1 MARTRDKE
9 FWDAF
14 SGHSQRTS
22 KAAEVLSK
30 LLEDPANAPTYAQEI
45 SDLEHE
51 GDRITHDT
59 VHALHQ
65 TWITPLDREEIHA
78 LITKLDDVLDFIE
91 AASDRIALYEIK
103 EVRPEAV
110 DLARVLARCC
120 HDLQKATAM
129 LQDLKDARPLLDLC
143 MHISRHEHE
152 ADQIYRRALAHLFS
166 EKENNS
172 PMHVMK
178 WRDILEAIETA
189 TDRCE
194 DVANIIEGI
203 VLEHA

>member
-14 SGHSQRTS
+14 SGHAQRIS
-22 KAAEVLSK
+22 KASNLLVEMCENPSQASK
-30 LLEDPANAPTYAQEI
+30 LAQEI
-45 SDLEHE
+45 ADLEHE
-51 GDRITHDT
+51 CDKITHDV

-78 LITKLDDVLDFIE
+78 LISRLDDVIDFIE
-91 AASDRIALYEIK
+91 AASERLALYEIK
-103 EVRPEAV
+103 DVRSEAV
-110 DLARVLARCC
+110 DLAKLLARACE
-120 HDLQKATAM
+120 DIQQAMPM
-129 LQDLKDARPLLDLC
+129 LQDMKDARPLLDIC
-143 MHISRHEHE
+143 MHLNRHEHD
-152 ADQIYRRALAHLFS
+152 ADQIFRRGLARLFND
-166 EKENNS
+166 KAND
-172 PMHVMK
+172 PIDVIK

>member
-1 MARTRDKE
+1 MARTKDKE

-14 SGHSQRTS
+14 SGHAQRIS
-22 KAAEVLSK
+22 KAANLLVEMCENPDRAHK
-30 LLEDPANAPTYAQEI
+30 LAQEI
-45 SDLEHE
+45 ADLEHE
-51 GDRITHDT
+51 CDKITHDV

-78 LITKLDDVLDFIE
+78 LISRLDDVIDFIE
-91 AASDRIALYEIK
+91 AASERLNLYEIK
-103 EVRPEAV
+103 DVRSEAV
-110 DLARVLARCC
+110 DLAKLLARACE
-120 HDLQKATAM
+120 DIQQAMPM
-129 LQDLKDARPLLDLC
+129 LQDMKDARPLLDIC
-143 MHISRHEHE
+143 MHLNRHEHD
-152 ADQIYRRALAHLFS
+152 ADQIFRRGLARLFND
-166 EKENNS
+166 KAND
-172 PMHVMK
+172 PIDVIK

>member
-14 SGHSQRTS
+14 SGHAQRIS
-22 KAAEVLSK
+22 KAANL
-30 LLEDPANAPTYAQEI
+30 LLEMCENPSQAGKLAQEI
-45 SDLEHE
+45 ADLEHE
-51 GDRITHDT
+51 CDKITHDV

-78 LITKLDDVLDFIE
+78 LISRLDDVIDFIE
-91 AASDRIALYEIK
+91 AASERLALYEIK
-103 EVRPEAV
+103 DVRSEAV
-110 DLARVLARCC
+110 DLAKLLARACE
-120 HDLQKATAM
+120 DIQQAMPM
-129 LQDLKDARPLLDLC
+129 LQDMKDARPLLDIC
-143 MHISRHEHE
+143 MHLNRHEHD
-152 ADQIYRRALAHLFS
+152 ADQIFRRGLARLFND
-166 EKENNS
+166 KAND
-172 PMHVMK
+172 PIDVIK

>member
-14 SGHSQRTS
+14 SGHAQRTS
-22 KAAEVLSK
+22 KAAG
-30 LLEDPANAPTYAQEI
+30 LLVEMCGAPARSSTLAQEI
-45 SDLEHE
+45 ADLEHE
-51 GDRITHDT
+51 CDRITHDV

-65 TWITPLDREEIHA
+65 TWITPLDREEIHG
-78 LITKLDDVLDFIE
+78 LISRLDDVMDFIE
-91 AASDRIALYEIK
+91 AASERFALYEIT

-110 DLARVLARCC
+110 DLSKLLARAC
-120 HDLQKATAM
+120 QEIEQAMGM
-129 LQDLKDARPLLDLC
+129 LQNMKDVQPLLDIC
-143 MHISRHEHE
+143 MHLNRHEHD
-152 ADQIYRRALAHLFS
+152 ADQVFRRGLARLF
-166 EKENNS
+166 KERTD
-172 PMHVMK
+172 PIEIMK
-178 WRDILEAIETA
+178 WRDILEALETA

>member
-14 SGHSQRTS
+14 SGHAQRTH
-22 KAAEVLSK
+22 KAANLLVEMCGAPERSAK
-30 LLEDPANAPTYAQEI
+30 LAQDI
-45 SDLEHE
+45 ADLEHE
-51 GDRITHDT
+51 CDKITHDV

-65 TWITPLDREEIHA
+65 TWITPLDREEIHG
-78 LITKLDDVLDFIE
+78 LISRLDDVMDFIE
-91 AASDRIALYEIK
+91 AASERLALYEITD
-103 EVRPEAV
+103 VRPEAV
-110 DLARVLARCC
+110 DLAKLLARACEEIEQAMPL
-120 HDLQKATAM
+120 LQNM
-129 LQDLKDARPLLDLC
+129 KDARPLLDIC
-143 MHISRHEHE
+143 MHLNRHEHD
-152 ADQIYRRALAHLFS
+152 ADQIFRRGLARLF
-166 EKENNS
+166 KEMANQ
-172 PMHVMK
+172 PIEVMK